1 MAYSRKHTF
10 WVAYAL
16 LLLQIGCV
24 SRVNAQAEGDILA
37 YEHDWVV
44 AESNTVNATLT
55 MQISVTSGS
64 LSSFS
69 QGVLALS
76 GGGSVE
82 NMVVADGVGVLATG
96 TFFSSSDD
104 DLIRYLVPLRET
116 LRSSNSPLTL
126 TYSYTINNY
135 VCSDGGKQVFRT
147 RYLNDLNVDTFNIQQ
162 RIFLPLGTSLS
173 FSPGPA
179 SVNVVTSSNSTTA
192 VAEYTDSQLG
202 IGDGVP
208 NGEYSR
214 ISWSEAFV
222 ANTQQCP
229 DIPEES
235 NIFLIALI
243 LVPSIAVTCLVVSGV
258 YHRFYAYHHP
268 DAPSPFRLNM
278 FPGNNVIVLS
288 PTDNIETVEAVIHDD
303 EDALDNIV
311 PVTNIRVSIDE
322 YYPPGASEPLRVPR
336 PQSGVDSQMAMEMG
350 VDEVSDGDNDNDDD
364 AGDDNEVQAPA
375 PPAKEQGSEASL

>member
-1 MAYSRKHTF
+1 M
-10 WVAYAL
+10 
-16 LLLQIGCV
+16 
-24 SRVNAQAEGDILA
+24 
-37 YEHDWVV
+37 
-44 AESNTVNATLT
+44 
-55 MQISVTSGS
+55 
-64 LSSFS
+64 
-69 QGVLALS
+69 
-76 GGGSVE
+76 
-82 NMVVADGVGVLATG
+82 LATG

-202 IGDGVP
+202 IGTTFYGWIIPLVLTVWLKPGDGVP

-258 YHRFYAYHHP
+258 YHR
-268 DAPSPFRLNM
+268 
-278 FPGNNVIVLS
+278 
-288 PTDNIETVEAVIHDD
+288 
-303 EDALDNIV
+303 
-311 PVTNIRVSIDE
+311 
-322 YYPPGASEPLRVPR
+322 
-336 PQSGVDSQMAMEMG
+336 
-350 VDEVSDGDNDNDDD
+350 
-364 AGDDNEVQAPA
+364 
-375 PPAKEQGSEASL
+375 